1 VTLEGLAP
9 FLQNLTGGLLIGG
22 IYALIGVG
30 LSLIFGVMRVIN
42 FAHGEFV
49 AMGIYTA
56 IVCFRYLGL
65 DPYVS
70 LLVAAPL
77 GFVVGAL
84 LQRTVLTRL
93 IDAPP
98 DATLLATLG
107 LALVISNVLFLVF
120 GAEPMSIYVPY
131 ATATVTVAG
140 VRLPVAQLIAGALT
154 VASIVALWLVLTRTE
169 FGRAVRATAQN
180 RLGAELVGIDTPRI
194 HALVFGL
201 GMAVAMCAGV
211 ILAPLLFA
219 VPTVGSGYTL
229 KAFVVTVLGGLG
241 SVPGAIGG
249 GLLLGVVEFMG
260 ASYLSSGYRDAYGLL
275 AFLLILLL
283 RPEGLFGRTVKRV

>member
-1 VTLEGLAP
+1 VTVEGLAP
-9 FLQNLTGGLLIGG
+9 FLQNLSGGLLIGG

-49 AMGIYTA
+49 AVGIYTA

-70 LLVAAPL
+70 LLIAAPL

-84 LQRTVLTRL
+84 LQRLVLTRL

-107 LALVISNVLFLVF
+107 LALVISNVLFLIF

-131 ATATVTVAG
+131 ATATVTVVG
-140 VRLPVAQLIAGALT
+140 VRLPVAQLIAGAITL
-154 VASIVALWLVLTRTE
+154 VAILVLWLVLTRTE

-180 RLGAELVGIDTPRI
+180 RLGAELVGINTPRI

-275 AFLLILLL
+275 AFLLVLLL